1 MLSSSWGWEKR
12 DKIGGERALGRGAE
26 EMGNRAEEARN
37 WLPGLSC
44 SAPPSEWPLCCTRPA
59 PPTATGLG
67 VRSMHRWKRGPGSP
81 CPCPW
86 GTRVSGQPLCMCW
99 GTSCRALGYWPP
111 PSSSTSRYCPSPASQ
126 NPQPPSPDCSSQLPR
141 TPAWPSPLSSVLRAS
156 QDLFVR
162 DAPRHSSGRS
172 LVPGL
177 RGSFPTAPVQSG
189 RPHQHLP
196 LLHLRTWI
204 HSSHPPRCSSCPHGR

>member
-1 MLSSSWGWEKR
+1 
-12 DKIGGERALGRGAE
+12 
-26 EMGNRAEEARN
+26 
-37 WLPGLSC
+37 
-44 SAPPSEWPLCCTRPA
+44 
-59 PPTATGLG
+59 
-67 VRSMHRWKRGPGSP
+67 MHRWKRGPGSP

-86 GTRVSGQPLCMCW
+86 GTPASGQPLCMCW
-99 GTSCRALGYWPP
+99 GTSCRALGYLPP

-162 DAPRHSSGRS
+162 DAPRHSERS

-177 RGSFPTAPVQSG
+177 RGLFPHSPSTKRPTPSAPSSSPSAHLAPQLPPSEMFFASSWKVNQMPPLPALGPSLTSLKLWAASLLRKECGKEAWVMGSIAG
-189 RPHQHLP
+189 RRIQMQGGLWGS
-196 LLHLRTWI
+196 T
-204 HSSHPPRCSSCPHGR
+204 G